1 MLWPYQQCFTHPTP
15 KSQGLHVEALLSLVC
30 RVSLVPLSH
39 QSLTQRPPCPSG
51 GVLSLAP
58 GKVKFPT
65 SSEGPIFSSTDM
77 LILGDSY
84 PHAMVFVVSSRC
96 KLGQGSALQHFSG
109 MARRTDSNWLHG
121 SLCTIGRKED
131 KLSKGDS

>member
-1 MLWPYQQCFTHPTP
+1 MAVPTVLHTSHPKVTDR
-15 KSQGLHVEALLSLVC
+15 SFAIFSLQ
-30 RVSLVPLSH
+30 SISHPSVPLVSD
-39 QSLTQRPPCPSG
+39 TETPCPSV

-65 SSEGPIFSSTDM
+65 SSEGPIFSSTDT

-109 MARRTDSNWLHG
+109 MARRTDSNWLYG
-121 SLCTIGRKED
+121 SLCTTRRKED
-131 KLSKGDS
+131 KLPKGDS